1 MEKVPESMNYTN
13 RKKKSL
19 KEMSRPGGSDKVNP
33 APFANTTDCKTY
45 DQAQLF
51 QYIHNHQLQSVDAV
65 IRYKC
70 NR

>member
-1 MEKVPESMNYTN
+1 
-13 RKKKSL
+13 
-19 KEMSRPGGSDKVNP
+19 MSRPGGSDKVNP

-51 QYIHNHQLQSVDAV
+51 QCIHNHQLQSVDAV